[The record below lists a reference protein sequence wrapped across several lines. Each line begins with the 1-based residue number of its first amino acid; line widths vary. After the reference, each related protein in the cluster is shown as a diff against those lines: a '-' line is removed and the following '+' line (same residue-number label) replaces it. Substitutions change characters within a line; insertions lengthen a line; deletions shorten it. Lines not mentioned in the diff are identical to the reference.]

1 MSNYTNTMTTANQ
14 SAFAMPISGGTLRA
28 FGTPVCAIQG
38 IDVPVRDR
46 HVAASLKGAT
56 QGTSVWRPPN
66 C

>member
-1 MSNYTNTMTTANQ
+1 MSNITNTMTTATQ
-14 SAFAMPISGGTLRA
+14 SAFAMPIYGHA
-28 FGTPVCAIQG
+28 FGTPACAVQG